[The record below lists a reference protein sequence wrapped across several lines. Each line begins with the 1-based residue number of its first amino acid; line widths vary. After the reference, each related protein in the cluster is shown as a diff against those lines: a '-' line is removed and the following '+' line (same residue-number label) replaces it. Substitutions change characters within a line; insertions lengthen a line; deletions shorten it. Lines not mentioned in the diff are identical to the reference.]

1 MICVSSAPV
10 SVIKTHD
17 APARSWLN
25 SGEAVAG
32 ISGLW
37 TVRFCAGRFSPASSI
52 HRVIVQK
59 EVSGRDRPGGEN
71 SNHPAVEISQDA
83 AGQRSYIPGVGYI
96 QVLAVDEVALA
107 ALTDADAQPD
117 GFATA
122 DALRSEIESLYRDAL
137 AAGSLAFRI
146 RFRVLDPREQA
157 AAVADRESRRSQVS
171 E

>member
-1 MICVSSAPV
+1 VLLFKKKFLAAIARGE
-10 SVIKTHD
+10 KTQTI
-17 APARSWLN
+17 R
-25 SGEAVAG
+25 
-32 ISGLW
+32 LW
-37 TVRFCAGRFSPASSI
+37 KYRKMR
-52 HRVIVQK
+52 
-59 EVSGRDRPGGEN
+59 
-71 SNHPAVEISQDA
+71 

-96 QVLAVDEVALA
+96 RVLAVDEVALA

-122 DALRSEIESLYRDAL
+122 EALRSEIESLYRDAL
-137 AAGSLAFRI
+137 AAGGLAFRI